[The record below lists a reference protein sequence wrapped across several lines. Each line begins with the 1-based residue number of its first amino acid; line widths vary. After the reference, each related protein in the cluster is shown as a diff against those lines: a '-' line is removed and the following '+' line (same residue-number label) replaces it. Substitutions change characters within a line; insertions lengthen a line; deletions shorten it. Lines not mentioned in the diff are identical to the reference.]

1 MRAGKLRHRI
11 HIQAPVET
19 RDSDGTVLRDEW
31 NTIAIR
37 WASVEYLSGRE
48 LWMAQQVASNV
59 RVRIVL
65 RYLAGVTPR
74 YRVGL
79 LTAAASAT
87 ATATGTGGDDTDFDK
102 IFNIE
107 HVNNVDE
114 RRIELILLCTE
125 TA

>member
-1 MRAGKLRHRI
+1 MNIGALRHRI

-19 RDSDGTVLRDEW
+19 RDTDGTVLRDEW
-31 NTIAIR
+31 NTVAVR

-59 RVRIVL
+59 RVRIRL
-65 RYLAGVTPR
+65 RYLADVTPR
-74 YRVGL
+74 HRIGL

-114 RRIELILLCTE
+114 RRIELELLCAE
-125 TA
+125 AA